1 MNILNY
7 KFWILRL
14 LIEWSLIM
22 GGLAGVYFH
31 FGVAL
36 TAIVGAALI
45 TIVLVTNGMMKEEK
59 ENVPQIFELPNGKL
73 FIGPQKEFEEFME
86 KVEKGEIN
94 LDGET
99 ERREDEV

>member
-1 MNILNY
+1 MNY

-14 LIEWSLIM
+14 LIEWSLII

-31 FGVAL
+31 FGAAL

-45 TIVLVTNGMMKEEK
+45 TIVLVTNGMMKEEE
-59 ENVPQIFELPNGKL
+59 ENVPQIFQLPNGKL
-73 FIGPQKEFEEFME
+73 FIGPQKEFDEFMI
-86 KVEKGEIN
+86 KVDRGEI
-94 LDGET
+94 DIHGET